1 MDHNFQQ
8 PRHRAPD
15 LRHGILGR
23 VFFRVSVPKPT
34 FFPPI
39 ANPLS
44 GLTSLSVL
52 NTLYLVRVFRRLA
65 SLPVDQNPFLED
77 LYTALPSKRWSQST
91 GVSAAPSLPEVS
103 KAVPFL
109 QTRRSDAPSFIDSIK
124 YSNVPVP
131 PPHTPR
137 HYPATGHLYPASG
150 PVSYAG
156 PEESVAAATAT
167 KAAITQ
173 SPIIQAPSIAPRSK
187 RVKKS
192 WGNLKAPTTTKRK
205 ESGASVV
212 VEETRSTST
221 SLNPEE
227 DGRQWSFSFRKR
239 SGAGGP

>member
-1 MDHNFQQ
+1 MPRIGSSSPYSWSRVLRRKYFPNLPSSIAISDH
-8 PRHRAPD
+8 
-15 LRHGILGR
+15 LY
-23 VFFRVSVPKPT
+23 
-34 FFPPI
+34 
-39 ANPLS
+39 S
-44 GLTSLSVL
+44 GLTFLSVL

-65 SLPVDQNPFLED
+65 SLPVDQNPFIED
-77 LYTALPSKRWSQST
+77 TYTPLPSKRWSQST
-91 GVSAAPSLPEVS
+91 TASAAPSLPEVS

-131 PPHTPR
+131 APHTPR
-137 HYPATGHLYPASG
+137 HYPATGHLYSASG
-150 PVSYAG
+150 PVPYAG
-156 PEESVAAATAT
+156 PEESTKAATTA
-167 KAAITQ
+167 KAAITH
-173 SPIIQAPSIAPRSK
+173 APSIVPRSK

-205 ESGASVV
+205 ESTGSVDIGV
-212 VEETRSTST
+212 AETRSTST